1 MADFVTAVS
10 GNAQPPQ
17 LQPISFVFNAGALG
31 LGLLKTP
38 DRVRLDVITVDATM
52 QETHTFEADI
62 TEHPVEQG
70 ANITDHIRPK
80 LKHYSIDGI
89 ISNTPIGPTGDL
101 SDALHTGALALG
113 VTLPTFPTSYDADL
127 ARSAG
132 STTRAKAVFEK
143 LIALMDAAETI
154 TIHTPL
160 KDYASMALESI
171 SVVRDQHLSS
181 GAIRFQGGLQG
192 SAHGRGA
199 EDRDQRAAR
208 FRAAKQGPRY
218 PEPHRSV
225 RQDQGACR
233 LRHQVL
239 HQQHRLD
246 RRAEGL
252 MATVIIPTRNDG
264 TQRYSIRGQLGQ
276 RYYGFEL
283 RWNAR
288 DASWNFVL
296 SDATGTVLASE
307 KMVVG
312 VALTVHRVDDRLPHG
327 ELIAV
332 DSSDDDL
339 DPGSRISVRGS
350 FLPSRTRR
358 TSRDGADRPGRAA
371 HDPERRHSCR
381 W

>member
-10 GNAQPPQ
+10 GNAHPPQ

-181 GAIRFQGGLQG
+181 GAIRFMAVCKEVRTVAALKTVT
-192 SAHGRGA
+192 SALPDSA
-199 EDRDQRAAR
+199 QPSKD
-208 FRAAKQGPRY
+208 
-218 PEPHRSV
+218 
-225 RQDQGACR
+225 
-233 LRHQVL
+233 L
-239 HQQHRLD
+239 
-246 RRAEGL
+246 
-252 MATVIIPTRNDG
+252 G
-264 TQRYSIRGQLGQ
+264 TQNPTG
-276 RYYGFEL
+276 
-283 RWNAR
+283 
-288 DASWNFVL
+288 AS
-296 SDATGTVLASE
+296 D
-307 KMVVG
+307 K
-312 VALTVHRVDDRLPHG
+312 
-327 ELIAV
+327 IK
-332 DSSDDDL
+332 
-339 DPGSRISVRGS
+339 
-350 FLPSRTRR
+350 
-358 TSRDGADRPGRAA
+358 GRAVSGIKSFTNSIGWTDA
-371 HDPERRHSCR
+371 RKD
-381 W
+381 